1 MLYNSTSI
9 LMCAPDF
16 FRVSYVINPWM
27 EGNLSNTTSKES
39 ISQWETLKANL
50 SMVANIE
57 LITPV
62 DGLPDL
68 VFTANAGFVYGNNCI
83 LSHFLF
89 KERQGEEKYF
99 NDWFESKGFKVHRM
113 PEDIAFEGAGDA
125 LIDRGQDI
133 IWAGYGFRT
142 DKRAF
147 PIVSQITSLDV
158 IPLKLI
164 DNRFYHLDTCL
175 CPLSEGYLMYFPG
188 ALDNESN
195 KLIEDH
201 VPQEKRIVVSEK
213 DAELFACNA
222 VNIDKNIF
230 LNEVSNDLVDTLE
243 RLGFKVTRSLLSEYI
258 KAGGAAKCLTLKL
271 NEQIK

>member
-1 MLYNSTSI
+1 
-9 LMCAPDF
+9 
-16 FRVSYVINPWM
+16 M
-27 EGNLSNTTSKES
+27 EGNLSNTTTALS
-39 ISQWETLKANL
+39 ISQWETLRNNLSKVANL
-50 SMVANIE
+50 EFVE
-57 LITPV
+57 PV

-68 VFTANAGFVYGNNCI
+68 VFTANAGFVYGNTCV

-99 NDWFESKGFKVHRM
+99 NEWFTDKGFQVHRM

-125 LIDRGQDI
+125 LIDRGQNI
-133 IWAGYGFRT
+133 VWAGYGFRT

-158 IPLKLI
+158 LPLKLI

-175 CPLSEGYLMYFPG
+175 CPLDEGYLMYFPG
-188 ALDNESN
+188 AFDNESN
-195 KLIEDH
+195 KLIEDN

-222 VNIDKNIF
+222 VNINKNIF
-230 LNEVSNDLVDTLE
+230 LNEVSDELVKTLE
-243 RLGFKVTRSLLSEYI
+243 KIGFDVIRSQLSEYI

-271 NEQIK
+271 NEPIK